1 MSRAYLSMGSNMGD
15 REGFLNQ
22 ALRKLCEDREIRI
35 EAVSSIF
42 ETDPVGFTEQPDFL
56 NIAVRIR
63 TDKTPEDL
71 LSLIQGIERDLGRVR
86 ERRYGPRTID
96 IDILLF
102 ENQERKTERLTIPH
116 PRMLERAFVLIPL
129 CEVMRDLSAPIPAE
143 SGVRYYGETQTIPDV
158 DPSDDIEMLG
168 KTPS

>member
-1 MSRAYLSMGSNMGD
+1 MSRAYLSMGSNIGD

-42 ETDPVGFTEQPDFL
+42 ETDPVGFAEQPDFL

-129 CEVMRDLSAPIPAE
+129 REVMRDLSAFLPAE
-143 SGVRYYGETQTIPDV
+143 AGVRYYGETQTIPDV